1 MCVQNVW
8 EGSLDDHV
16 TSNTWASIWK
26 NKTKTSNSVSS
37 NNFPV
42 LNKLQDASGWLWL
55 CVILFS
61 VPVMSILVGSVLFFC
76 LKHIIVSCRVNTCL
90 PEEFNTVFSFLKHI
104 YFLIGA
110 TKTITLIDIHLL
122 TQCIDAHLENTLQQL
137 LFLLTF
143 SHRN

>member
-1 MCVQNVW
+1 MQKVW

-37 NNFPV
+37 N
-42 LNKLQDASGWLWL
+42 
-55 CVILFS
+55 
-61 VPVMSILVGSVLFFC
+61 
-76 LKHIIVSCRVNTCL
+76 
-90 PEEFNTVFSFLKHI
+90 TVFGCVKHI

-110 TKTITLIDIHLL
+110 TKKITLIDIHLL

-143 SHRN
+143 SPRN